1 MTNHPLAHKTVN
13 SAAQLKAM
21 IRSRE
26 RQHWFAGLRQAE
38 LEADKLR
45 EFLARCPWWKRWF
58 WRAFRR
64 QKPLALVCDAECQ
77 LAVALAERTRI
88 IEQHPEVTKGYE
100 ELQATVAEE
109 ARLAQSAHFITVQQL
124 SVTLNLPP
132 AATELLLNLEPGERE
147 RVMLRV
153 RVLTQGVERQL
164 LSLPP
169 EQLQSL
175 QTELAQLHLLQVG
188 ITSLPPTP
196 HTSSS
201 CNP

>member
-38 LEADKLR
+38 LEADKLN

-58 WRAFRR
+58 WRAFRQ
-64 QKPLALVCDAECQ
+64 QKPLALVRDAECQ
-77 LAVALAERTRI
+77 LALVLAERTRI
-88 IEQHPEVTKGYE
+88 IEQHPEATKGYE

-109 ARLAQSAHFITVQQL
+109 ARLVQNAYFLAAQQL
-124 SVTLNLPP
+124 SVSLNLPS
-132 AATELLLNLEPGERE
+132 AATELLLSLEPGERGQ
-147 RVMLRV
+147 VMLQS

-164 LSLPP
+164 LPLPP

-175 QTELAQLHLLQVG
+175 QTELAQFHLLQAG

-196 HTSSS
+196 HTSSPS
-201 CNP
+201 NP